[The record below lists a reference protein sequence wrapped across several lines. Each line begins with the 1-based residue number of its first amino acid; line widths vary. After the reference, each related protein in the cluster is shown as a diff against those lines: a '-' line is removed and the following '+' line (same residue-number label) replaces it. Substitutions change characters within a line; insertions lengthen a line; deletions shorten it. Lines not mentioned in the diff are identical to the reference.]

1 MSISFFAEEDQ
12 IEQVP
17 VPHEKILDCMTAC
30 IHVANIKDTLE
41 QRKNLMHVLT
51 TALSSGFPW
60 TGTLLWPTFF
70 FSLIV
75 FTRLLVLVPLV
86 IEFLWQSKYRPFH

>member
-17 VPHEKILDCMTAC
+17 VPHDKILDCMTAC
-30 IHVANIKDTLE
+30 IHAANIKDTLE

-60 TGTLLWPTFF
+60 TGTLFWPTFF
-70 FSLIV
+70 FFFS
-75 FTRLLVLVPLV
+75 FNFPCKT
-86 IEFLWQSKYRPFH
+86 FSFSTFSN